1 LLLTIVLSNKSNFDS
16 KTNSNYSYK
25 NILSQSK
32 SNFEPI
38 NLKRNL
44 NKILSPKNKEKA
56 ILMKSSNSIL
66 LTRKFLSSNE
76 EKTAFDEKCL
86 TDNPDSNLKGG
97 NSNVYMISLKREES
111 SEDIKEKVCKIF
123 NNFAKF
129 SKEENKF
136 VLSNQALIK
145 ILRFVNLLDD
155 KHLKLSDID
164 LILKKVS
171 PKSVKLDQDSF
182 LDFIAQL
189 AFKLNSKSFTIDPKT
204 TILGIIKTYFDH
216 FVDSLDKPMH
226 DTEENEFISS
236 THVKMTIPSFIEKF
250 EIQSEMIILI
260 SSIYNGLKEVYQQYF
275 SYEVNDYGS
284 IEQIK
289 KESINSFIGFCRDYE
304 ITPYLL
310 NMNQLACY
318 WNQVNTEQK
327 INTSLFDQKK
337 ELGKMFTLSKF
348 GMMLLHFGIMTFS
361 KFNQGSLDYPDS
373 GIFLI
378 ILRKD
383 HLFP

>member
-1 LLLTIVLSNKSNFDS
+1 VLNNKSNFDS

-25 NILSQSK
+25 FILSPSK

-66 LTRKFLSSNE
+66 LTRKFLSTNE
-76 EKTAFDEKCL
+76 EKTVFDDKCL

-97 NSNVYMISLKREES
+97 NSKVYMISLKKEES

-129 SKEENKF
+129 SKDENKF

-145 ILRFVNLLDD
+145 ILRFVNMLDD

-171 PKSVKLDQDSF
+171 PKSVRLDQDSF

-204 TILGIIKTYFDH
+204 AILSVVKTYFDP
-216 FVDSLDKPMH
+216 FVDSLDKPSN

-250 EIQSEMIILI
+250 EIQPEMIILI

-275 SYEVNDYGS
+275 AYEVNEYGS
-284 IEQIK
+284 IEQVK

-318 WNQVNTEQK
+318 WNTVNSEHK
-327 INTSLFDQKK
+327 VKTSLFDQKK

-361 KFNQGSLDYPDS
+361 KFNQGSIDFPDS
-373 GIFLI
+373 GKYF
-378 ILRKD
+378 
-383 HLFP
+383 